1 MKSYKENNT
10 LRPKGLI
17 APLAVKVGYTHFH
30 PLDFLDRIIR
40 ASFGLAGI
48 ICNKANE
55 GTANTLNLFE
65 GDLPFPVCRLVIP
78 TEPLQKNIRR
88 GKPDLII
95 QRNGSPPLH
104 SVMVVETFDRTP

>member
-1 MKSYKENNT
+1 MKSYKEKQYFT
-10 LRPKGLI
+10 TKG
-17 APLAVKVGYTHFH
+17 ANC
-30 PLDFLDRIIR
+30 
-40 ASFGLAGI
+40 SFSRK
-48 ICNKANE
+48 NKANE